1 MLNKTDSSKPLF
13 ADFGEPAIKEFQE
26 DIIMT
31 VIEAAREL
39 GKVVQADERY
49 IAYVK
54 AKEANDADE
63 ELQNLI
69 GEFNLIRQN
78 VAMESGKEPDE
89 VDSEKVKELNAKMQ
103 AAYEKVMT
111 NENMA
116 LFTVAKQGMDKLM
129 SEINTILTYS
139 VEGMDPETCPSAPP
153 AAECSG
159 SCASCGGCG

>member
-1 MLNKTDSSKPLF
+1 
-13 ADFGEPAIKEFQE
+13 
-26 DIIMT
+26 MT
-31 VIEAAREL
+31 VIEAARAL

-49 IAYVK
+49 IAYAK
-54 AKEANDADE
+54 AKEANDKDE

-78 VAMESGKEPDE
+78 VALESEKEEADA
-89 VDSEKVKELNAKMQ
+89 EKVKELTVKMQ
-103 AAYEKVMT
+103 SAYEKVMT

-153 AAECSG
+153 SAECSG
-159 SCASCGGCG
+159 SCSGCKGCG

>member
-1 MLNKTDSSKPLF
+1 
-13 ADFGEPAIKEFQE
+13 
-26 DIIMT
+26 MT

-49 IAYVK
+49 IEYVN
-54 AKEANDADE
+54 AKNANDADT

-78 VAMESGKEPDE
+78 LSMESDKPEGEINN
-89 VDSEKVKELNAKMQ
+89 EKVKELTAKMHS
-103 AAYEKVMT
+103 AYDAVMS

-116 LFTVAKQGMDKLM
+116 AFTMAKQGMDKLM

-139 VEGMDPETCPSAPP
+139 VEGADPATCPSEPP

-159 SCASCGGCG
+159 SCSTCGGYG

>member
-1 MLNKTDSSKPLF
+1 
-13 ADFGEPAIKEFQE
+13 
-26 DIIMT
+26 MT

-49 IAYVK
+49 IEYIN
-54 AKEANDADE
+54 AKNANDADE

-78 VAMESGKEPDE
+78 VAMESGKPEGEIDN
-89 VDSEKVKELNAKMQ
+89 EKVKELTAKMHS
-103 AAYEKVMT
+103 AYDAVMS

-116 LFTVAKQGMDKLM
+116 AFTMAKQGMDKLM

-139 VEGMDPETCPSAPP
+139 VEGADPATCPSEPP
-153 AAECSG
+153 AADCTG
-159 SCASCGGCG
+159 SCSTCGGCG

>member
-1 MLNKTDSSKPLF
+1 
-13 ADFGEPAIKEFQE
+13 
-26 DIIMT
+26 MT

-49 IAYVK
+49 IEYINTK
-54 AKEANDADE
+54 NANDADE
-63 ELQNLI
+63 ERQNLI

-78 VAMESGKEPDE
+78 LAMESDKPEGEINN
-89 VDSEKVKELNAKMQ
+89 EKVKELTAKMHS
-103 AAYEKVMT
+103 AYDAVMS

-116 LFTVAKQGMDKLM
+116 AFTMAKQGMDKLM

-139 VEGMDPETCPSAPP
+139 VEGADPATCPSEPP

-159 SCASCGGCG
+159 SCSTCGGCG

>member
-1 MLNKTDSSKPLF
+1 
-13 ADFGEPAIKEFQE
+13 
-26 DIIMT
+26 MT
-31 VIEAAREL
+31 VIEAARAL
-39 GKVVQADERY
+39 GKVVQEDERY
-49 IAYVK
+49 IAYAK
-54 AKEANDADE
+54 AKEANDADAG
-63 ELQNLI
+63 LQELI

-78 VAMESGKEPDE
+78 VALESDKAPEE
-89 VDSEKVKELNAKMQ
+89 VDGEKVKELSKKMQ
-103 AAYEKVMT
+103 EAYEKVMA

-159 SCASCGGCG
+159 SCSTCGGCG

>member
-1 MLNKTDSSKPLF
+1 
-13 ADFGEPAIKEFQE
+13 
-26 DIIMT
+26 MT

-49 IAYVK
+49 IEYINTK
-54 AKEANDADE
+54 NANDADE

-69 GEFNLIRQN
+69 GEFNLVRQN
-78 VAMESGKEPDE
+78 LAMESDKPEGE
-89 VDSEKVKELNAKMQ
+89 VNNEKVKELTAKMHS
-103 AAYEKVMT
+103 AYEAVMS

-116 LFTVAKQGMDKLM
+116 AFTMAKQGMDKLM

-139 VEGMDPETCPSAPP
+139 VEGADPATCPSEPP

-159 SCASCGGCG
+159 SCSTCGGCG

>member
-1 MLNKTDSSKPLF
+1 
-13 ADFGEPAIKEFQE
+13 
-26 DIIMT
+26 MT
-31 VIEAAREL
+31 VIEAARAL

-49 IAYVK
+49 IAYAK
-54 AKEANDADE
+54 AKEANDKDE

-78 VAMESGKEPDE
+78 VAMENEKEEADA
-89 VDSEKVKELNAKMQ
+89 EKVKELTVKMQ
-103 AAYEKVMT
+103 SAYEKVMT

-153 AAECSG
+153 SAECSG
-159 SCASCGGCG
+159 SCAGCKGCG

>member
-1 MLNKTDSSKPLF
+1 
-13 ADFGEPAIKEFQE
+13 
-26 DIIMT
+26 MT
-31 VIEAAREL
+31 VIEAARAL

-49 IAYVK
+49 IAYAK
-54 AKEANDADE
+54 AKEANDKDE

-69 GEFNLIRQN
+69 GEFNLIRQT
-78 VAMESGKEPDE
+78 VALESEKEEADA
-89 VDSEKVKELNAKMQ
+89 EKVKELTVKMQ
-103 AAYEKVMT
+103 SAYEKVMS

-153 AAECSG
+153 SAECSG
-159 SCASCGGCG
+159 SCAGCKGCG